1 MSRKPKLTIG
11 GEIAI
16 PLILAYIEY
25 NRKWFKNKLPKN
37 VPIFWGTKKEL
48 GKRYM
53 GTCFYTVPA
62 IVILDELKSLPCVA
76 ETSLLH
82 EMVHLE
88 FPGSGHGKKFK
99 MRMRELAKQGAF
111 DGLL

>member
-1 MSRKPKLTIG
+1 MSKKHRPIKG

-16 PLILAYIEY
+16 DLILAYQFFNNEF
-25 NRKWFKNKLPKN
+25 FKGKLPKN
-37 VPIFWGTKKEL
+37 VPIFWGTKEQL
-48 GKRYM
+48 GKESM
-53 GTCFYTVPA
+53 ATCFYTVPA
-62 IVILDELKSLPCVA
+62 IVMLKELKELPCVA
-76 ETSLLH
+76 KSTLLH

-99 MRMRELAKQGAF
+99 MRMKELAKQGAF